1 MYPRKNFIKAL
12 HKGPAPI
19 SIIPHAIWNNC
30 FSPQVTTHNW
40 PTLDWNFCVPGTWVA
55 TTEGGYSGQTFDMKC
70 NDNERGK
77 SIF

>member
-1 MYPRKNFIKAL
+1 MFDA
-12 HKGPAPI
+12 A
-19 SIIPHAIWNNC
+19 C
-30 FSPQVTTHNW
+30 VPQVTTHNW

>member
-1 MYPRKNFIKAL
+1 MFDA
-12 HKGPAPI
+12 A
-19 SIIPHAIWNNC
+19 C
-30 FSPQVTTHNW
+30 VPQVTTHNW

-77 SIF
+77 SIKKKTSYNNWVMR